1 MQCCL
6 VPSQLDEIA
15 CASGLRRKLV
25 QQGPRDWWGFRGVAE
40 PGGDAEQ
47 APEDLSDRVAGK
59 SALESARAIN
69 KRE

>member
-1 MQCCL
+1 MKCCL
-6 VPSQLDEIA
+6 VPSCLGEIG
-15 CASGLRRKLV
+15 CTSGLRRKLV
-25 QQGPRDWWGFRGVAE
+25 QQGPQDWWGFCGFAK
-40 PGGDAEQ
+40 PGGDAGD